1 MESALK
7 GNGWIIC
14 YPIYLDAKK
23 TIAEG
28 RRVPKEKAV
37 ENPTFDEVQMCLQA
51 LKLEHVGFPDK
62 AYPRDFLQQG
72 MFRIRVQ
79 DANGAKL
86 YTRQTLWLKLA
97 EMIPSLETRNNT
109 NTTAAKK
116 KKKN

>member
-7 GNGWIIC
+7 GNGWVIC

-51 LKLEHVGFPDK
+51 LKLEHVGFVRSCDIDLHELILIIHFWN
-62 AYPRDFLQQG
+62 YF
-72 MFRIRVQ
+72 F
-79 DANGAKL
+79 KL
-86 YTRQTLWLKLA
+86 FVGSAWWRSISSQTQPQRLYYA
-97 EMIPSLETRNNT
+97 II
-109 NTTAAKK
+109 
-116 KKKN
+116 